1 MVFVEH
7 SVTFK
12 GNIDSAWEKLV
23 DWKRMPEWDIF
34 IDDINFDGPL
44 KLGSV
49 GTMKSRDG
57 HTYSLKVTDFN
68 PKKDYSDEL
77 SIMGSTFVFFHEL
90 SEKSAG
96 EITMRFTISA
106 KGLIAFIFCY
116 PIKNAFAQKLPI
128 LMDNFKRQYEESL
141 QQQTH

>member
-57 HTYSLKVTDFN
+57 HTYSLQVTGFN

-77 SIMGSTFVFFHEL
+77 SIMGSTFVFFHGL

-106 KGLIAFIFCY
+106 KGLIAFIFSY

-141 QQQTH
+141 QQQTR